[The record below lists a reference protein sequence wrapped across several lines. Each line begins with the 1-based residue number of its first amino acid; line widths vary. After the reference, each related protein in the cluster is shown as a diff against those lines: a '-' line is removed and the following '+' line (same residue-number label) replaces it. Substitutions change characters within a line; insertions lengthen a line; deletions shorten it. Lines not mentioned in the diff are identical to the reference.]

1 MSDDPLDQINRFVI
15 VLLALLVAFAALAL
29 ILLAWGAPGGTI
41 EWIEDFAGW
50 LRDHN
55 HNEAKLILT
64 LGAIIVALVMLI
76 VIIVEIT
83 PSPVKR
89 LPVHSIDGGDI
100 TLTTAQ
106 IGERIDAEVARDEH
120 VAACAASVTAHG
132 KRAEIVLDLHVE
144 PGANL
149 ARVADA
155 ACRRAETLATT
166 EMGIELAKP
175 PRARM
180 HYRELRVREDQR
192 PAPPQ
197 AQGAAAAQHPP
208 TGWERPD
215 QPTEAR
221 DERQSADAP

>member
-1 MSDDPLDQINRFVI
+1 MSDDPLDQTNRFVI

-29 ILLAWGAPGGTI
+29 VLLAWGAPGGTI
-41 EWIEDFAGW
+41 DWIEDFAGW

-55 HNEAKLILT
+55 HNEAKLIFT
-64 LGAIIVALVMLI
+64 LGAIIVALVMLT
-76 VIIVEIT
+76 VIIVEVT

-106 IGERIDAEVARDEH
+106 IAERIEAEVVRDAH
-120 VAACAASVTAHG
+120 IAACTAIVIAHG

-149 ARVADA
+149 ARAADA
-155 ACRRAETLATT
+155 ACRRSETVVTG
-166 EMGIELAKP
+166 EMGIELAKA

-180 HYRELRVREDQR
+180 HYRELRLSQEQR
-192 PAPPQ
+192 PLQAAAPPATQ
-197 AQGAAAAQHPP
+197 APP
-208 TGWERPD
+208 TGWERPG
-215 QPTEAR
+215 QPPEAR